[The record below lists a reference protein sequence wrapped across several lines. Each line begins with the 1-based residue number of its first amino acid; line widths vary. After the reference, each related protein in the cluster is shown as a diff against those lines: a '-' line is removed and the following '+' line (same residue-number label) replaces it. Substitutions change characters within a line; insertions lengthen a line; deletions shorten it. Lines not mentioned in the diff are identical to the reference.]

1 MRTYPLRTY
10 DLPDVSDHL
19 IHFTGRVGPKMA
31 VDPVIANMQAQQ
43 RLARI
48 LVDGVLRGFETFGAD
63 APVVCFTESTKQAV
77 PRLLLQRRYEPC
89 GIAFSKQFVFD
100 NGGGPA
106 LYVRGDEW
114 VTATQG
120 LPQPLRARL
129 VRFWPGAAA
138 DPGEYLPSHLT
149 SMSEWLHEREWRVA
163 GDLHFAWSDV
173 EFLIVPDERWQDF
186 YADWIAGW
194 AGGQYAQ
201 VFARIPAVVMN

>member
-120 LPQPLRARL
+120 LPQPRDLCGSGQGQPLIRGNTSPAISRRCPSGYMNASGAL
-129 VRFWPGAAA
+129 LATSTSPGAT
-138 DPGEYLPSHLT
+138 LS
-149 SMSEWLHEREWRVA
+149 S
-163 GDLHFAWSDV
+163 
-173 EFLIVPDERWQDF
+173 
-186 YADWIAGW
+186 
-194 AGGQYAQ
+194 
-201 VFARIPAVVMN
+201 